1 MGTVNR
7 ILVRMEMGTN
17 ACLEEA
23 SSLKFGLL
31 RAVR

>member
-17 ACLEEA
+17 VCLEEP
-23 SSLKFGLL
+23 SPLKFDLL